1 MELVDTVM
9 ALEDQVK
16 SLENQVR
23 SLQQTQKS
31 LAAAKPVQSPPV
43 DMTAL
48 RQQLRSEFASSVDQL
63 QAEVNQLKARLAQ
76 AQEVIP
82 APQVFKWKL
91 NQGVYLPL
99 GMIGIGLLLGLVI
112 WLSKP
117 AKAATE
123 VNPSLAST
131 PIASPTSKHQATTR
145 LKNSKPKRKPL
156 KPRKPEPEIAWPL
169 TPKEMDETIKE
180 LKADGYGTSENEQ
193 H

>member
-16 SLENQVR
+16 SLENQVK
-23 SLQQTQKS
+23 SLQQAQKS
-31 LAAAKPVQSPPV
+31 LAGAKPVQSPPI
-43 DMTAL
+43 DINAL
-48 RQQLRSEFASSVDQL
+48 RQQLRSEFASSLDQL

-82 APQVFKWKL
+82 PPQAFEWKL

-117 AKAATE
+117 ANAATE
-123 VNPSLAST
+123 VNLSVATT
-131 PIASPTSKHQATTR
+131 PIASPASKHQATTR
-145 LKNSKPKRKPL
+145 PKSSKPRRKSP

-169 TPKEMDETIKE
+169 TPKQMDESIKE
-180 LKADGYGTSENEQ
+180 LKADGYGASENEQ
-193 H
+193 N